1 MASRFKIKGTTENE
15 FQIGLNGP
23 IIKRLNSTSTDS
35 ILFDKVYAGTL
46 YFGDVSNYIN
56 SDLYTGTSEKANKL
70 SNPIDIVNA
79 EENNYVTFTST
90 GADGSLEDGES
101 SSHIKLNFTAI
112 DSAILTGDILYA
124 RLQHL
129 VQDGELGKSSN
140 YPNQLAGANHT
151 HSQYVGYGKTIQLP
165 ESSDLKLG
173 ESGTT
178 VSITKNDPITLD
190 LKIKDGKILSSHI
203 KDGAVTTEKIGDAQ
217 VTVDKLASGDYSSKI
232 ENVAHANG
240 ADQADTLTNTTT
252 FWGQEFNGSQ
262 TSILGSIENTH
273 NITPEE
279 NDLYNIGSP
288 DKKYANGYF
297 SKTVSA
303 KDVTVTN
310 SVTTESLT
318 ARDITSDSI
327 TNSGNLSSTGDVTL
341 GASGKNIT
349 VTGTSTTLNGKVTVN
364 GGDFVATG
372 NLILGSGD
380 STKKITIKSP
390 IDATGYEITATKFN
404 GTASRSEKI
413 PDHRLWGNLFNGTQ
427 DVSGDIAL
435 DGHSIL
441 NAVKITST
449 TGTSNTSV
457 GTADNPFSTMY
468 ATTFHGDLSGI
479 ADRAKTASQVTNSLT
494 INTTDAEPIS
504 YNGSAAKTL
513 DLKADKIIN
522 LDSFIENKLSASFKG
537 LIEFT
542 ASEKTKYTPDAKA
555 GDMYVIHVPTG
566 VTGATLNGVSV
577 ENGTFIICIS
587 DSEAGNSEN
596 ASSIASN
603 WNFITISKEKTNLVS
618 SSLSSSTKGNLA
630 VFADTSGKVLSELD
644 VETFVDK
651 KNAEDIEGLK
661 TFKTGVKI
669 GSNGYWDFSSEDKL
683 VYKGKDIFFPDA
695 TGTLATTNDIHDIII
710 TGDKTYD
717 LSQENVTLAKVSK
730 TGSYNDLSDKPEIP
744 EIPDITINSS
754 STKLAIDS
762 LKTIRSI
769 QATGHNIA
777 IETGQIPS
785 ADTAQLGLVKLGYST
800 SGQNYKVQK
809 DNNNNIF
816 VNVPWQNTTYTFTNG
831 TDGSFT
837 VTNSNSPKTPQK
849 VTIGTPAEAGHASRA
864 DNASSA
870 DKVKYSLNF
879 LYGAGNSLATYNG
892 SKEINFDFAEVFRD
906 LNTWKNKG
914 SISFTASEKTKYT
927 PAGNNGDTYF
937 ISCTPTNLSGCTL
950 NGKEVFNGDIVICN
964 ADSTAAGNSDNAST
978 ISKAWTI
985 IKANNINEA
994 NLVHKTGNE
1003 TISGEK
1009 AFDGTLEIKS
1019 GGKLIA
1025 PKIYSSSSD
1034 STGKTITNLVE
1045 KSELKN
1051 ITVTN
1056 GSTYNPVTTALTL
1069 AKVAE
1074 TGNYNDLTNKPDIP
1088 DLSDLD
1094 LVINNGTKETDKVIT
1109 SLTEDTDFQIDVGK
1123 SFIKTFV
1130 FNSSNN
1136 TATTEHLLSDT
1147 SGSVSLNQ
1155 ISKTGLL
1162 KSSTTTGT
1170 GNVVSDISI
1179 TNGNTVTLSKITAL
1193 TSHQPIKKLNT
1204 NNSTA
1209 QTVQSNE
1216 LISGDGIINLHKV
1229 AKTGSYNDLNDKPE
1243 IPTIPSISITNTVTN
1258 QTGNLYVKAAT
1269 ANGHVIDIKTG
1280 PLNLADSSNIGGIK
1294 LGFADND
1301 VSRNYGVKLDSSGK
1315 AYVSVPWDDAPVNYL
1330 TTNTEQDI
1338 PDYAN
1343 KTVLGTLYFSD
1354 GTTTTGLSQTTKN
1367 VANSN
1372 KSVLDVSNLAYF
1384 EKGIA
1389 AIGTSSSQQGIY
1401 TQYITGMSS
1410 TGTNTA
1416 LVLNYNGSN
1425 ASKVDDG
1432 RLVLLAS
1439 NAKGSDYS
1447 STLARGKTTVT
1458 NPLYQY
1464 SLVRGDTLRDVLN
1477 KDLETSAQWINS
1489 TTLTNQ
1495 NLNSYNSQTTCGF
1508 YHAAGSN
1515 SVTNKPDN
1523 VDAFGLIVFRSAN
1536 GYYTQL
1542 LYCSTGTGSVE
1553 NLFTRHYVGS
1563 SWTEWRRIL
1572 SVVQGAL
1579 TSGRVLVSGSND
1591 AVTTSSVTTTQLGYL
1606 SGVTSNIQTQLNSLS
1621 SKITANT
1628 NNINAN
1634 KYEANL
1640 NWGGRNISG
1649 SISPI
1654 DAALSSVH
1662 SANIFAFAKPAGI
1675 SVEYSTNGGSTW
1687 IDYALS
1693 DDEKIKLVS
1702 GIGASIN
1709 IGKRTSGKA
1718 TTSDKARIT
1727 FTSSNMGVYA
1737 VLRKLL
1743 INIST
1748 NGASGSTVTIE
1759 GSKIGSETTF
1769 TTLQSNIPISGW
1781 SGWNSIDMEKLV
1793 FGGSASQTSQYRS
1806 IRLTFSITG
1815 INSNYSSILTIADI
1829 AAYGDSKWT
1838 TNSNLAENNHIYSY
1852 DSDQNV
1858 TFPGSV
1864 TASSFIPTSDSKY
1877 NIGTT
1882 TNRFLNV
1889 YSDNLNASSSIN
1901 LAGTVFS
1908 NVTGSV
1914 LGTSKTLTKI
1924 ATNQL
1929 YVEKGIVFGGSAAQA
1944 RLVTRGICG
1953 VSTPESNGGCTK
1965 ENLYINY
1972 DGDSTYRENRQIVI
1986 QAGTIGTKYNDGIY
2000 AFTAVRGDKLKA
2012 YIENFGNTTEA
2023 GSVHIGSLFTKTI
2036 MPEANAGNTYNI
2048 GSSSAPYKDIYATT
2062 FHGALAGN
2070 ASTATTATTAT
2081 KANQL
2086 TTARTLWGQSF
2097 NGTANISGNIS
2108 STGNITPSAN
2118 GSSSIGSA
2126 SLKYKSGNFSTSVN
2140 IGNATLQYNSDDECL
2155 DFIFS

>member
-35 ILFDKVYAGTL
+35 IVFDKVYAGTL
-46 YFGDVSNYIN
+46 YFGSISSYIN
-56 SDLYTGTSEKANKL
+56 SDLYTGTSEKANRL

-112 DSAILTGDILYA
+112 DSAILTGDILYD

-129 VQDGELGKSSN
+129 VQDGELGRTS

-151 HSQYVGYGKTIQLP
+151 HSQYMGYGKTIQLP
-165 ESSDLKLG
+165 ESSDLKIG

-178 VSITKNDPITLD
+178 VTITKNDPITLD
-190 LKIKDGKILSSHI
+190 LKLKDGKVLSSHI

-217 VTVDKLASGDYSSKI
+217 VTVDKLAAGDYSSKI
-232 ENVAHANG
+232 ENVAHADG
-240 ADQADTLTNTTT
+240 ADRADTLTNTTT

-318 ARDITSDSI
+318 AGDITSDSI

-341 GASGKNIT
+341 GASGRNIT
-349 VTGTSTTLNGKVTVN
+349 VTGNSTTLNGKVTVN

-380 STKKITIKSP
+380 SAKKITIKSP
-390 IDATGYEITATKFN
+390 VDATGYTITATRFN
-404 GTASRSEKI
+404 GTASLSEKI

-468 ATTFHGDLSGI
+468 ATTFHGDLSGK
-479 ADRAKTASQVTNSLT
+479 ADRAANADKVANSLT
-494 INTTDAEPIS
+494 INTTDTAPIA

-542 ASEKTKYTPDAKA
+542 DSEKTKYTPDAKA
-555 GDMYVIHVPTG
+555 GDMYVVHVPAG
-566 VTGATLNGVSV
+566 VTGATLNGISV

-587 DSEAGNSEN
+587 DSDAGNSDN
-596 ASSIASN
+596 VSTIASN
-603 WNFITISKEKTNLVS
+603 WNFIIMSEERTDLVS

-630 VFADTSGKVLSELD
+630 VFADNSGKVLSELD

-651 KNAEDIEGLK
+651 KNPEDIEGLK
-661 TFKTGVKI
+661 SFKTGVKI

-683 VYKGKDIFFPDA
+683 VYKGNDIFFPDA
-695 TGTLATTNDIHDIII
+695 TGTLATTNDIHDITI
-710 TGDKTYD
+710 TGDQTYD

-744 EIPDITINSS
+744 EIPNITINASS
-754 STKLAIDS
+754 NKLSIDP

-769 QATGHNIA
+769 QATEHNIA

-800 SGQNYKVQK
+800 SGRNYKVQK

-837 VTNSNSPKTPQK
+837 VSNPAGGDPQK
-849 VTIGTPAEAGHASRA
+849 VTIGTPAEAGHASSA
-864 DNASSA
+864 DNATSA

-879 LYGAGNSLATYNG
+879 LYGDGNSLATYNG

-914 SISFTASEKTKYT
+914 SISFTTSEKTKYT

-937 ISCTPTNLSGCTL
+937 ISCIPTNLSGCTL

-964 ADSTAAGNSDNAST
+964 ADSTAAGNSNNAST

-1045 KSELKN
+1045 KSDLKN

-1074 TGNYNDLTNKPDIP
+1074 TGNYNDLLNKPDFPEIP
-1088 DLSDLD
+1088 D

-1109 SLTEDTDFQIDVGK
+1109 SLSEDNDFQIDVGK

-1136 TATTEHLLSDT
+1136 TVTTEHLLSDT

-1179 TNGNTVTLSKITAL
+1179 ANGNTVTLTKITAL

-1216 LISGDGIINLHKV
+1216 VISGDGIINLHKV
-1229 AKTGSYNDLNDKPE
+1229 AKTGSYNDLLNKPV
-1243 IPTIPSISITNTVTN
+1243 IPSIPNISITNTVTN

-1269 ANGHVIDIKTG
+1269 ANGHVIDLKTG
-1280 PLNLADSSNIGGIK
+1280 PLNLADTSNIGGIK

-1315 AYVSVPWDDAPVNYL
+1315 AYVSVPWDDAPANYL

-1410 TGTNTA
+1410 SGTNTA

-1489 TTLTNQ
+1489 KALTNE
-1495 NLNSYNSQTTCGF
+1495 NLNNYNSQTTCGF

-1515 SVTNKPDN
+1515 SVTNKPAN
-1523 VDAFGLIVFRSAN
+1523 VDSFGLIVFRSAN
-1536 GYYTQL
+1536 GYFTQL
-1542 LYCSTGTGSVE
+1542 LYCGTGTGSVE
-1553 NLFTRHYVGS
+1553 NLFTRHYLGG
-1563 SWTEWRRIL
+1563 SWTGWRRIL

-1591 AVTTSSVTTTQLGYL
+1591 TVTASSITTTQLGYL
-1606 SGVTSNIQTQLNSLS
+1606 SGVTSNIQNQINSLNSEIGSISSNSVHKNENMGSGSTTASAPYISGGIIDTHPENRGTVLSPYINDLAQLLKRNAGSIVIKNKTNSKTFSSNMDNIFDVRPSYTQLNGLLTAS
-1621 SKITANT
+1621 SDVIEIIIKSKTNYSYTTTFGISFGSTTWRASNIKIESGYSATNTGTASSPDADIIWKTVTNIT
-1628 NNINAN
+1628 NNAAGTVSASGNGPGTSASTWNYLRYTLSDFSSVNPRIAQIFTINYNSKGLAAG
-1634 KYEANL
+1634 YVDRS
-1640 NWGGRNISG
+1640 GGDIYGSLNIS
-1649 SISPI
+1649 S
-1654 DAALSSVH
+1654 AV
-1662 SANIFAFAKPAGI
+1662 SANSITSNTATIAG
-1675 SVEYSTNGGSTW
+1675 S
-1687 IDYALS
+1687 
-1693 DDEKIKLVS
+1693 
-1702 GIGASIN
+1702 
-1709 IGKRTSGKA
+1709 
-1718 TTSDKARIT
+1718 
-1727 FTSSNMGVYA
+1727 
-1737 VLRKLL
+1737 L
-1743 INIST
+1743 INSVTGNILGTST
-1748 NGASGSTVTIE
+1748 SLMKVAKQIYAAKGV
-1759 GSKIGSETTF
+1759 
-1769 TTLQSNIPISGW
+1769 
-1781 SGWNSIDMEKLV
+1781 V
-1793 FGGSASQTSQYRS
+1793 FGGT
-1806 IRLTFSITG
+1806 
-1815 INSNYSSILTIADI
+1815 
-1829 AAYGDSKWT
+1829 
-1838 TNSNLAENNHIYSY
+1838 
-1852 DSDQNV
+1852 
-1858 TFPGSV
+1858 
-1864 TASSFIPTSDSKY
+1864 
-1877 NIGTT
+1877 
-1882 TNRFLNV
+1882 
-1889 YSDNLNASSSIN
+1889 
-1901 LAGTVFS
+1901 
-1908 NVTGSV
+1908 
-1914 LGTSKTLTKI
+1914 
-1924 ATNQL
+1924 
-1929 YVEKGIVFGGSAAQA
+1929 AAQA
-1944 RLVTRGICG
+1944 GLVTRGICG
-1953 VSTPESNGGCTK
+1953 VSTPDSSNGECNK

-1972 DGDSTYRENRQIVI
+1972 DGDSTYREGRQIVI
-1986 QAGTIGTKYNDGIY
+1986 QAESTGTKYNDGIY

-2012 YIENFGNTTEA
+2012 YIENFGNTTDA
-2023 GSVHIGSLFTKTI
+2023 GDVHIGTLWTKTI
-2036 MPEANAGNTYNI
+2036 MPEANAGNTYDI
-2048 GSSSAPYKDIYATT
+2048 GSSSAPYKDIYAARL
-2062 FHGALAGN
+2062 HGALTGNVTGNLTGN
-2070 ASTATTATTAT
+2070 ASTAT

-2086 TTARTLWGQSF
+2086 TNARTLWGQSF
-2097 NGTANISGNIS
+2097 NGTANISGDIS
-2108 STGNITPSAN
+2108 TTGNITPSAN
-2118 GSSSIGSA
+2118 GSSSIGST
-2126 SLKYKSGNFSTSVN
+2126 SLKYRSGNFSTSVN

>member
-35 ILFDKVYAGTL
+35 IVFDKVYAGTL
-46 YFGDVSNYIN
+46 YFGSISSYIN

-129 VQDGELGKSSN
+129 VQDGELGRTS

-151 HSQYVGYGKTIQLP
+151 HSQYIGYGKTIQLP
-165 ESSDLKLG
+165 ESSDLKIG

-178 VSITKNDPITLD
+178 VTITKNDPITLD
-190 LKIKDGKILSSHI
+190 LKLKDGKVLSSHI

-217 VTVDKLASGDYSSKI
+217 VTVDKLAAGDYSSKI
-232 ENVAHANG
+232 ENVAHADG
-240 ADQADTLTNTTT
+240 ADRADTLTNTTT

-318 ARDITSDSI
+318 AGDITSDSI

-341 GASGKNIT
+341 GSSGKNIT
-349 VTGTSTTLNGKVTVN
+349 VTGNLTTLNGKVTVN
-364 GGDFVATG
+364 DGDFVATG

-390 IDATGYEITATKFN
+390 IDATGYTITATRFN
-404 GTASRSEKI
+404 GTASLSEKI

-494 INTTDAEPIS
+494 INTTDAQPIS

-587 DSEAGNSEN
+587 DSEAGNSDN
-596 ASSIASN
+596 VSTIASN
-603 WNFITISKEKTNLVS
+603 WNFIIMSEERTDLVS
-618 SSLSSSTKGNLA
+618 SNLSSSTKGNLA

-651 KNAEDIEGLK
+651 KNPEDIEGLK
-661 TFKTGVKI
+661 SFKTGVKI

-683 VYKGKDIFFPDA
+683 VYKGNDIFFPDA
-695 TGTLATTNDIHDIII
+695 TGTLATTNDIHDITI
-710 TGDKTYD
+710 TGDQTYD

-744 EIPDITINSS
+744 EIPNITINASS
-754 STKLAIDS
+754 NKVSIDS

-800 SGQNYKVQK
+800 SGRNYKVQK
-809 DNNNNIF
+809 DENNNIF

-831 TDGSFT
+831 TDGSFNVAT
-837 VTNSNSPKTPQK
+837 SAGGDPQK
-849 VTIGTPAEAGHASRA
+849 VNIGIPAEAGHASSA
-864 DNASSA
+864 DNATSA
-870 DKVKYSLNF
+870 DKVKHSLNF
-879 LYGAGNSLATYNG
+879 LYGDGNSLATYNG
-892 SKEINFDFAEVFRD
+892 SKELNFDFAEVFRD

-950 NGKEVFNGDIVICN
+950 NGKDVFNGDIVICN
-964 ADSTAAGNSDNAST
+964 ADSTAAGNSNNAST
-978 ISKAWTI
+978 ISKSWTI
-985 IKANNINEA
+985 IKANNINET

-1009 AFDGTLEIKS
+1009 SFDGTLEIKS

-1045 KSELKN
+1045 RSELKN
-1051 ITVTN
+1051 ITVTG

-1074 TGNYNDLTNKPDIP
+1074 TGNYNDLLNKPDFPEIP
-1088 DLSDLD
+1088 D

-1109 SLTEDTDFQIDVGK
+1109 SLIEDNDFQIDVGK

-1136 TATTEHLLSDT
+1136 AVTTEHLLSDT

-1179 TNGNTVTLSKITAL
+1179 TNGNTVTLTKITAL

-1209 QTVQSNE
+1209 QSVQSNE
-1216 LISGDGIINLHKV
+1216 VISGDGIINLHKV
-1229 AKTGSYNDLNDKPE
+1229 AKTGSYNDLLNKPV
-1243 IPTIPSISITNTVTN
+1243 IPSIPNISITNTVTN
-1258 QTGNLYVKAAT
+1258 QTGNLYVKSAT
-1269 ANGHVIDIKTG
+1269 ANGHVINLKTG

-1315 AYVSVPWDDAPVNYL
+1315 AYVSVPWDDAPANYL

-1372 KSVLDVSNLAYF
+1372 KSVLGVSNLAYF

-1389 AIGTSSSQQGIY
+1389 AIGTGSSQQGLY
-1401 TQYITGMSS
+1401 TNYINGMSS
-1410 TGTNTA
+1410 SGTNTA

-1439 NAKGSDYS
+1439 NAKGNDYS

-1477 KDLETSAQWINS
+1477 RDLETSAQWINS
-1489 TTLTNQ
+1489 KALTNE
-1495 NLNSYNSQTTCGF
+1495 NLNNYNSQTTCGF

-1523 VDAFGLIVFRSAN
+1523 VDSFGLIVFRSAN

-1542 LYCSTGTGSVE
+1542 LYCGTGTGSVE
-1553 NLFTRHYVGS
+1553 NLFTRHYLGG
-1563 SWTEWRRIL
+1563 SWTGWRRIL

-1591 AVTTSSVTTTQLGYL
+1591 VVTTSNITITQLGYL
-1606 SGVTSNIQTQLNSLS
+1606 SGVTSNIQTQLNNLS
-1621 SKITANT
+1621 SKITTNT
-1628 NNINAN
+1628 NNINKN

-1662 SANIFAFAKPAGI
+1662 SSNIFAFANPAGI

-1687 IDYALS
+1687 TDYALS
-1693 DDEKIKLVS
+1693 DNAKINLVS

-1709 IGKRTSGKA
+1709 LGKRTSGKA

-1727 FTSSNMGVYA
+1727 FTSNTVSGNMGVYA

-1748 NGASGSTVTIE
+1748 NGASGATVTIE
-1759 GSKIGSETTF
+1759 GSKIGSDTTF

-1781 SGWNSIDMEKLV
+1781 SGWNSIDMEGLR
-1793 FGGSASQTSQYRS
+1793 FGGSASQTSQYRR

-1815 INSNYSSILTIADI
+1815 INSSYDSILTITDI
-1829 AAYGDSKWT
+1829 AAYGDSKWA

-1852 DSDQNV
+1852 DSGQNV

-1864 TASSFIPTSDSKY
+1864 TASSFIPTSDSRY
-1877 NIGTT
+1877 NVGTT

-1944 RLVTRGICG
+1944 GLVTRGICG
-1953 VSTPESNGGCTK
+1953 VSTPDSNGGCSK

-1986 QAGTIGTKYNDGIY
+1986 QAGTFGTKYNDGIY

-2012 YIENFGNTTEA
+2012 YIENFGNTTDA
-2023 GSVHIGSLFTKTI
+2023 GNVHIGSLWTKTI
-2036 MPEANAGNTYNI
+2036 TPEAGNTYNI
-2048 GSSSAPYKDIYATT
+2048 GSSSVPYKDIYATS
-2062 FHGALAGN
+2062 FHGALIGN

-2081 KANQL
+2081 KADRL
-2086 TTARTLWGQSF
+2086 TNARTLWGKSF
-2097 NGTANISGNIS
+2097 NGTANISGDIS

-2118 GSSSIGSA
+2118 GSSSIGST
-2126 SLKYKSGNFSTSVN
+2126 SLKYRSGNFSTSVN